1 MLDLVPLE
9 TLLAFTSAGILLNL
23 TPGADVMFATASGMA
38 GGPRAGIAAGAGVGL
53 GGFWHVG
60 LAAIGVAA
68 LLAAHPAAM
77 TGLRVGLADNWLRHV
92 YDVKLRHRRRID
104 HLPIAQM
111 EDVMCEMNV
120 IEQVGNVAMS
130 NVLLDAWARGQK
142 ISIHGW
148 CYGLKDGLA
157 KDLGVTMS
165 NAEEVV
171 DVFRAA
177 LKRYPR
183 GVVPPR

>member
-68 LLAAHPAAM
+68 EYAHFIPEWAMLVLFLLAFFLYGYCIKRAWKVARFIK
-77 TGLRVGLADNWLRHV
+77 RV
-92 YDVKLRHRRRID
+92 KRRMRRNSGKNTT
-104 HLPIAQM
+104 LT
-111 EDVMCEMNV
+111 
-120 IEQVGNVAMS
+120 
-130 NVLLDAWARGQK
+130 K
-142 ISIHGW
+142 
-148 CYGLKDGLA
+148 
-157 KDLGVTMS
+157 
-165 NAEEVV
+165 
-171 DVFRAA
+171 
-177 LKRYPR
+177 
-183 GVVPPR
+183 